1 MTMMLKLLVCVA
13 LAVASAEKV
22 TPVQK
27 VIQLLQDMINKGQA
41 AIDAEQV
48 QFSTY
53 SSWCTNTNGEKRR
66 AIKKANEAMEM
77 NQADIQKYSADAAKL
92 GEEIAELDETIA
104 TIIGDTKAAM
114 KVRDMEHADFLMAQ
128 NDYQQSVDSLASG
141 IDTVKAQNA
150 DVSGFVQLAKEF
162 AAHPAVEA
170 KTKAKIMKYLNED
183 PEDVDANAISMLQG
197 PGTAKAFGAHLG
209 PIIQMFEEMK
219 DKFEGKVADTEKHE
233 TEDNHEFMMLKQD
246 LDNQKATAESARDMK
261 AQLKAEALQNAA
273 DSKGALADVTGTRDA
288 DTAYLQDTDATCTAK
303 ASAFEERQELRHEE
317 IEALEKAIEILGG
330 TPSTEHEKH
339 LPQFTQVKSKALVQ
353 LRATA
358 QNPNQVRVAA
368 YLQEQGKQLR
378 SKVLS
383 VIALRVAADP
393 FKTVKKMIKD
403 MIVKLMEEATE
414 EAEHKGF
421 CDNELATNEHTR
433 KEKTEQVEI
442 LHAEVD
448 ELEASIASLSS
459 ELADLSAAVAALDAA
474 MAEATSIRNAEQAKN
489 TQTVKDSQAAA
500 AATGQAMKVLKDFY
514 AKAAEATSL
523 TQQKTKQPAI
533 FDDTAYTG
541 MGADSGGVM
550 GMIEVILADFQRLES
565 DTTAAEEESQREYRE
580 LSNDTEVDKTSKNGD
595 IQHKTAKKEEQN
607 QALINKKA
615 DLAGT
620 QQELDS
626 AMKYYEKLKP
636 QCIET
641 GESYEDKV
649 AARKEEI
656 ESLQEALKILNGE
669 DLAGWGF

>member
-1 MTMMLKLLVCVA
+1 MLKLLFCVT
-13 LAVASAEKV
+13 LACASADSVSSKV

-27 VIQLLQDMINKGQA
+27 VIQLLQDMIKKGEA
-41 AIDAEQV
+41 ERDAEQV

-53 SSWCTNTNGEKRR
+53 SSWCTNINGEKKR
-66 AIKKANEAMEM
+66 AIAKSNEEMEM
-77 NQADIQKYSADAAKL
+77 AQADIQKYSADAAKL

-104 TIIGDTKAAM
+104 TIIGDTNAAM
-114 KVRDMEHADFLMAQ
+114 KVRDMEHADFLKAQ
-128 NDYQQSVDSLASG
+128 NDYQQSVDALAGG
-141 IDTVKAQNA
+141 IETVKAQNH
-150 DVSGFVQLAKEF
+150 DVSGFVQLAKDL

-170 KTKAKIMKYLNED
+170 KAKATIMKYLNED
-183 PEDVDANAISMLQG
+183 SEDVDANAVSMLQG

-233 TEDNHEFMMLKQD
+233 TEDMHEFLMLKQD
-246 LDNQKATAESARDMK
+246 LDNQKATANSARDMK
-261 AQLKAEALQNAA
+261 AQLKAEALQSAA
-273 DSKGALADVTGTRDA
+273 DARGTLADATGTRDA
-288 DTAYLQDTDATCTAK
+288 DTAYLMDTDATCQAK
-303 ASAFEERQELRHEE
+303 SSAFEDRQKLRGEE

-330 TPSTEHEKH
+330 TPTSMSEEH
-339 LPQFTQVKSKALVQ
+339 LPQLLQKKSKSFVQ
-353 LRATA
+353 LRASS

-368 YLQEQGKQLR
+368 YLQEQGKQLH

-393 FKTVKKMIKD
+393 FKSVKKMIKD

-421 CDNELATNEHTR
+421 CDTELATNEHTR

-442 LHAEVD
+442 LHAEID
-448 ELEASIASLSS
+448 QLEASVANLASEIS
-459 ELADLSAAVAALDAA
+459 DLTAAVAELDAA
-474 MAEATSIRNAEQAKN
+474 LAEATTIRNNEKAKN
-489 TQTVKDSQAAA
+489 AQTIADAQAAA
-500 AATGQAMKVLKDFY
+500 AATQQAMKVLKDFY
-514 AKAAEATSL
+514 AKASTATSL
-523 TQQKTKQPAI
+523 VQEKKQPAI
-533 FDDTAYTG
+533 FDDTPYTG

-550 GMIEVILADFQRLES
+550 GMIEVIAADFQRLES
-565 DTTAAEEESQREYRE
+565 DTTAAEEQASKEYRE
-580 LSNDTEVDKTSKNGD
+580 LANDTEVDKTSKNGD

-607 QALINKKA
+607 QALVQKQG

-620 QQELDS
+620 QKELDS

-636 QCIET
+636 QCIST
-641 GESYEDKV
+641 GETYEDKV

-669 DLAGWGF
+669 DLAGYGF

>member
-303 ASAFEERQELRHEE
+303 ASAFEDRQKLRGEE

-330 TPSTEHEKH
+330 TPSAEHEKH
-339 LPQFTQVKSKALVQ
+339 LPQFTQVKSKSLVQ
-353 LRATA
+353 LRSRV

-368 YLQEQGKQLR
+368 YLQEQGKQLH

-433 KEKTEQVEI
+433 KEKTEQVDI
-442 LHAEVD
+442 LHAEID
-448 ELEASIASLSS
+448 ELEASIASLTS
-459 ELADLSAAVAALDAA
+459 ELSDLAAAVAQLDAA

-489 TQTVKDSQAAA
+489 AQTIKDAKAGA
-500 AATGQAMKVLKDFY
+500 AATEQALKVLNDFY

-523 TQQKTKQPAI
+523 TQQKTKTLAKQPEI
-533 FDDTAYTG
+533 FDDTPYTG
-541 MGADSGGVM
+541 MGADSGGVV
-550 GMIEVILADFQRLES
+550 GMIEVIIADFQRLES
-565 DTTAAEEESQREYRE
+565 DTTAAEEESQREQQE
-580 LSNDTEVDKTSKNGD
+580 LANDTEVDKTSKNGD

-615 DLAGT
+615 DLDGT
-620 QQELDS
+620 QKELDS

-669 DLAGWGF
+669 DLA